1 MRDENVARDAA
12 TMRDRWTEVDQYFTD
27 LLVPTDPSLEQ
38 ALRNNAAWGLPA
50 HDVSALQG
58 KLLYLLA
65 RVRGARTILE
75 LGALGGYSTI
85 WLARAVPD
93 DGRVVTLEASAQ
105 HAEVARANVA
115 QAGLASVVEV
125 RVGPA
130 LETLPSL
137 VSEGASPFDMVFLD
151 ADKRHNP
158 EYLEWSLALSHP
170 GTLLVAD
177 NVVREGAVIHHEA
190 SDAEEGSDPD
200 VRGIRRFTELL
211 AADPRVSATA
221 IQTVGAKGYDGFA
234 LALVEEP

>member
-1 MRDENVARDAA
+1 VTQEQWSAVDE
-12 TMRDRWTEVDQYFTD
+12 YFSD
-27 LLVPTDPSLEQ
+27 LLVPKDPALEQ
-38 ALRNNAAWGLPA
+38 ALRNNAAWDLPA

-58 KLLYLLA
+58 RLLYVLA
-65 RVRGARTILE
+65 RAIGARSVLE

-93 DGRVVTLEASAQ
+93 DGRVVSLESNAQ

-115 QAGLASVVEV
+115 QAGLAGVVEV

-130 LETLPSL
+130 LETLPKLASD
-137 VSEGASPFDMVFLD
+137 GAGPFDMVFLD
-151 ADKRHNP
+151 ADKRNNA
-158 EYLEWSLALSHP
+158 EYLEWSLALSRP